1 MEINIKKVVSDV
13 IAQKT
18 MIGEAVYDLDENQNL
33 LNAGLDSFQLMNV
46 IVELESRLNIVFKD
60 EDLIIIRFQN
70 LKEIC
75 DSIQEVLVKY
85 DVITTSN

>member
-1 MEINIKKVVSDV
+1 MEINIKKIVSDV
-13 IAQKT
+13 IARKT
-18 MIGEAVYDLDENQNL
+18 MIGETVYCLDENQNL

-75 DSIQEVLVKY
+75 DSIQEVLMKY